1 MVFLHISQLP
11 YIFTV
16 SVFTFLICAKL
27 FTDDSNTAITI
38 TIFDNDFI
46 LKIFNLIRYT
56 KIVRKLNSFRQ
67 DIPVANK
74 PPF

>member
-1 MVFLHISQLP
+1 LP

-16 SVFTFLICAKL
+16 SVFSFLICAKL

-46 LKIFNLIRYT
+46 IIYIFGKGVLANPFPLNFTAANQAFLELI
-56 KIVRKLNSFRQ
+56 KC
-67 DIPVANK
+67 
-74 PPF
+74 PFWAI